1 MQATTFLFI
10 NRQKG
15 AIGKNDLYMKNL
27 ITLRFML
34 VSLFAIMSM
43 AVSADILEYID
54 GLFMYRLDTE
64 AKTAELAKYNG
75 SATEVSISESVTYEG
90 VVYSV
95 TSLGYK
101 CFYFRS
107 SLKSINI
114 PSSVTS
120 LGRSCFGG
128 CSSLTSINI
137 PSSVTS
143 LGEYCF

>member
-1 MQATTFLFI
+1 MQVTTFLLT

-27 ITLRFML
+27 VTLRFML

-43 AVSADILEYID
+43 AVSADIIYSID
-54 GLFMYRLDTE
+54 DGFRYKFDTE

-75 SATEVSISESVTYEG
+75 SATAVISESVTYEG

-95 TSLGYK
+95 TSLGED
-101 CFYFRS
+101 CFY
-107 SLKSINI
+107 
-114 PSSVTS
+114 
-120 LGRSCFGG
+120 G

-143 LGEYCF
+143 LGEYCFYSCSSLTSINIPSSVTSLGEKCF

>member
-1 MQATTFLFI
+1 MQATTFLLT

-27 ITLRFML
+27 VTLRFML
-34 VSLFAIMSM
+34 VSLFVIMSM
-43 AVSADILEYID
+43 AVSAGIIEYSPGD
-54 GLFMYRLDTE
+54 GFKYKLDTE

-90 VVYSV
+90 VVYSI
-95 TSLGYK
+95 TSLG
-101 CFYFRS
+101 
-107 SLKSINI
+107 
-114 PSSVTS
+114 
-120 LGRSCFGG
+120 GSCFSG

-143 LGEYCF
+143 LGYSCFASCI